1 MNIRNNIINYLCD
14 REYIVCMYDD
24 CIYIFNYRYLDR
36 FDDEKIVVSLC
47 DRKITVN
54 GEHLS
59 IVRMTK
65 EELLIRGKIT
75 SIEVNFKDEQ
85 G

>member
-59 IVRMTK
+59 IVIMTK

>member
-85 G
+85 S

>member
-1 MNIRNNIINYLCD
+1 
-14 REYIVCMYDD
+14 MYDD